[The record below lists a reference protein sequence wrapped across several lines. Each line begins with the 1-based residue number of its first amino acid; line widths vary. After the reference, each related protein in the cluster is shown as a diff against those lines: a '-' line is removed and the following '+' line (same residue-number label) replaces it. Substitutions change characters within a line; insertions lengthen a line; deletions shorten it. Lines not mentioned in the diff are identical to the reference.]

1 MTENQTAEA
10 PAQEQPSFPD
20 EMSKLAFDQVNALVA
35 DRNAKVGKANAAHG
49 DRVTLTEQITE
60 NSTDPKIVKLRKQ
73 RDEAEL
79 ALHDLVKAE
88 VDKVIAD
95 AEGSVKELE
104 EEIGSLDEKIKP
116 AITYIK
122 KMYGEALAK
131 HLTPLERIKGMSVRA
146 GGGGGRRIRGY
157 RVVTVIDDET
167 TEHENVAA
175 AAKYLDVD
183 TKELQEAFFTAA
195 GNPAKLKD
203 APDEVTFEVT
213 FTEVYE
219 DSDEKVE
226 KTAQVTATRESS
238 DSAESE

>member
-10 PAQEQPSFPD
+10 TAPEAPTFPD
-20 EMSKLAFDQVNALVA
+20 EMSELAFNQVSALVA

-49 DRVTLTEQITE
+49 DRVTLTDQITE
-60 NSTDPKIVKLRKQ
+60 NSTDKEIVKWRKQ

-79 ALHDLVKAE
+79 KLHDLVKAE
-88 VDKVIAD
+88 VDRVIAD

-104 EEIGSLDEKIKP
+104 EEIGALDEKIKP

-131 HLTPLERIKGMSVRA
+131 HLPSLERVKGMSVRT
-146 GGGGGRRIRGY
+146 GGGGRRIRGY
-157 RVVTVIDDET
+157 RVVTEIDGEV

-226 KTAQVTATRESS
+226 KTANVTATREATESS
-238 DSAESE
+238 DSE